1 MEGIGPQPRAGGAE
15 MREVTTQMVQLP
27 PKHLPANVWRSG
39 AEMQSAREF
48 RHRAGLDYETIVE
61 NVVDTAE
68 PRAGMRALDVETG
81 TGFIARQLSI
91 GVGPTG
97 HVIGVDQSDEM
108 VEQARL
114 GARSA
119 GLTLRSDWRTASADR
134 LPFADAEFEIVT
146 CGAVFH
152 RLPTDQFLSEAHRV
166 LKPGG
171 RLIIA
176 DEVKSPAAVPAIWLG
191 ALRSYDRFIRRQ
203 PVNPNERF
211 FLAEEIVEMLS
222 GAGFSQIVV
231 KGLQARNRRGRAF
244 SLIKA
249 VK

>member
-1 MEGIGPQPRAGGAE
+1 MDGTDREPLANGEA
-15 MREVTTQMVQLP
+15 REVTTQIVQLP

-39 AEMQSAREF
+39 AEMQGAREF
-48 RHRAGLDYETIVE
+48 RRKTGLDYESMVGHL
-61 NVVDTAE
+61 VDTAE
-68 PRAGMRALDVETG
+68 VQPGIRALDVETG

-91 GVGPTG
+91 RIGPTG
-97 HVIGVDQSDEM
+97 RVVGVDESDVQ
-108 VEQARL
+108 VEHARL
-114 GARSA
+114 GAKSA
-119 GLTLRSDWRTASADR
+119 GLTMRAEWRIASAAK
-134 LPFADAEFEIVT
+134 LPFDDEEFEIVT

-152 RLPTDQFLSEAHRV
+152 RLPTSEFLSEAHRV
-166 LKPGG
+166 LKPSG

-176 DEVKSPAAVPAIWLG
+176 DEIKSPAGVFTAWLT
-191 ALRSYDRFIRRQ
+191 LLNTYERLIRRE

-211 FLAEEIVEMLS
+211 FNAEEIVDRLS
-222 GAGFSQIVV
+222 SAGFSQIVV

>member
-1 MEGIGPQPRAGGAE
+1 MDGIDEPRVNEVEA
-15 MREVTTQMVQLP
+15 REVTTRIVQLP
-27 PKHLPANVWRSG
+27 SKHLPANVWRSG
-39 AEMQSAREF
+39 AEMQGARLF
-48 RHRAGLDYETIVE
+48 RRRAGLDYEAMVE
-61 NVVDTAE
+61 SLVETAE

-91 GVGPTG
+91 RVGATG
-97 HVIGVDQSDEM
+97 HVVGVDQSEEM

-114 GARSA
+114 GAHSA
-119 GLTLRSDWRTASADR
+119 GLTMRADWQWASVDR
-134 LPFADAEFEIVT
+134 LPFSDDEFDIVT

-152 RLPTDQFLSEAHRV
+152 RLPTNEFLGEAHRV

-171 RLIIA
+171 RLVIA
-176 DEVKSPAAVPAIWLG
+176 DELKSPAGVLALWLA
-191 ALRSYDRFIRRQ
+191 ALRSYDRFIRRE

-211 FLAEEIVEMLS
+211 FLAEEIVDMLTV
-222 GAGFSQIVV
+222 AGFSQMVV